1 MSSAARGDLGDADP
15 GSRHSDS
22 RLPLHLNP
30 IRLVF
35 SASPWRSAWYL
46 IGYVVIAWVLFSAA
60 FTATVTAA
68 VLAITLA
75 GIPLLVAAAGVLRGC
90 ANVERGRLRT
100 MFAEPVRGRYREVSQ
115 PGLMAQ
121 VRTRWHDAATWRDV
135 AYLIGLWVPLLALDV
150 IVLVIWVVSLA
161 EITVP
166 IWYRFPW
173 LSYHGVRY
181 HGVQLCCYFP
191 NGPYGHGAVG
201 VFIGSLP
208 VALAVAGVSLVA
220 FLILNY
226 VLVATARAHALVARA
241 LLRAPADPLAE
252 AKDLL
257 SRPGPLPSLT
267 RDPADRPPGLTVP
280 NGT

>member
-1 MSSAARGDLGDADP
+1 MRTST
-15 GSRHSDS
+15 
-22 RLPLHLNP
+22 RLRLYHNPL
-30 IRLVF
+30 RLAL
-35 SASPWRSAWYL
+35 SGGPWRSAWYL
-46 IGYVVIAWVLFSAA
+46 IGYVMIAGALFSAA

-90 ANVERGRLRT
+90 ANVERSRLRT
-100 MFAEPVRGRYREVSQ
+100 VFADPVRGRYREVTQ

-135 AYLIGLWVPLLALDV
+135 AYLIGLWLPLTILDTVVLAL
-150 IVLVIWVVSLA
+150 WAVSLA

-173 LSYHGVRY
+173 MTYQGTRY

-201 VFIGSLP
+201 IFVGSLP

-226 VLVATARAHALVARA
+226 VLVLTARAHALVAQT
-241 LLRAPADPLAE
+241 LLRPPADPLTAVRE
-252 AKDLL
+252 VLTK
-257 SRPGPLPSLT
+257 PGPLPPLIVNE
-267 RDPADRPPGLTVP
+267 R
-280 NGT
+280 